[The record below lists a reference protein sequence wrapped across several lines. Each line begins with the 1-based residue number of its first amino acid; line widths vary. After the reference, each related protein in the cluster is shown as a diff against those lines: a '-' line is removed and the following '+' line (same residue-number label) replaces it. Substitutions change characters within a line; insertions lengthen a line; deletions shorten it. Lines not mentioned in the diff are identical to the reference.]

1 MQEILHPSPCYFSL
15 MRRAVFIDHLEGI
28 DRQADVLAPVLA
40 VGREKPQSQRI
51 FGRSQLNVVDFGRD
65 ALFHQRKHLA
75 GGPGVRGKI
84 CLLFLAVHQQL
95 LPFQRLTGF

>member
-1 MQEILHPSPCYFSL
+1 

-40 VGREKPQSQRI
+40 VGREKPQAQRI
-51 FGRSQLNVVDFGRD
+51 FGGSQLNVVDFGRD
-65 ALFHQRKHLA
+65 VLFHQRKHLA

-84 CLLFLAVHQQL
+84 CLLFPAVH
-95 LPFQRLTGF
+95 